1 MTPELTWMFEVGLIV
16 LAATFFSY
24 LAVLLRQ
31 PLFLAFLVAG
41 VFLGPMGLGS
51 QDLSIAGFA
60 LGIKNADD
68 LKVLGD
74 FGIALMLFAVGVE
87 ANIRKL
93 GILGKTILLGAVV
106 QVAVT
111 IGLVSLLSSA
121 AGLPLKEAVF
131 LGAAI
136 AFGSTT
142 VIVKMLTESRK
153 IGTLHGQLA
162 VGFLLVEDL
171 LLVMVLPLLANL
183 SGGVNPSSMLM
194 AVVPAIE
201 LIVLGYLLHRFV
213 YPKLFTL
220 ASKSSELLFLAAIA
234 CCFFFIGLAGM
245 LGLSPAVAAFIAG
258 VSLSAL
264 PYSNDVHHKI
274 KVLRDFFAA
283 LFFVLL
289 GMQLNFSGLQ
299 ISPAVIAVSLL
310 GVYLVKP
317 LAYFSATVL
326 GGYGARNGVFAAAA
340 LGNVSEFSLIIAN
353 EDLQLGQIS
362 QSLYSWIIVLV
373 GASMALAPYF
383 NAGDKNFYRVVNKV
397 SETFFSSEAWKGFF
411 RRKLRAYERL
421 DAHYE
426 GHVVVVGA
434 GRNGLALAGML
445 AERGDQVLLVDRSP
459 EVIKHAIK
467 RGHHAL
473 LGSAANESAWEK
485 IGLLKA
491 KLVILT
497 IPDYEEAMQVLRAVK
512 TRHPGAK
519 VIMRAEYFR
528 QALAFYENRADYVVL
543 PMMAATQLFASQ
555 VEAYL
560 ENKSPDDPIGKR
572 ALLDQLRTFAAE
584 EPVNKLE
591 WFRV

>member
-1 MTPELTWMFEVGLIV
+1 MKAVILFFTIV
-16 LAATFFSY
+16 I
-24 LAVLLRQ
+24 
-31 PLFLAFLVAG
+31 G
-41 VFLGPMGLGS
+41 G
-51 QDLSIAGFA
+51 
-60 LGIKNADD
+60 
-68 LKVLGD
+68 
-74 FGIALMLFAVGVE
+74 GIAFY
-87 ANIRKL
+87 
-93 GILGKTILLGAVV
+93 T
-106 QVAVT
+106 
-111 IGLVSLLSSA
+111 SLQNGS
-121 AGLPLKEAVF
+121 F
-131 LGAAI
+131 L
-136 AFGSTT
+136 
-142 VIVKMLTESRK
+142 R
-153 IGTLHGQLA
+153 TLDTH
-162 VGFLLVEDL
+162 
-171 LLVMVLPLLANL
+171 PH
-183 SGGVNPSSMLM
+183 PK
-194 AVVPAIE
+194 VVPAVE

-234 CCFFFIGLAGM
+234 CCFFFIGLAGL

-353 EDLQLGQIS
+353 EGLRLGQIS
-362 QSLYSWIIVLV
+362 QSLYSWIVVLV

-445 AERGDQVLLVDRSP
+445 GERGDQVLLVDRSP

-473 LGSAANESAWEK
+473 LGSAANEGVWEK

-497 IPDYEEAMQVLRAVK
+497 IPDFEEAMMVLKAVK
-512 TRHPGAK
+512 AQAPKTR
-519 VIMRAEYFR
+519 VIVRAEYFR
-528 QALAFYENRADYVVL
+528 QALSFYEHGADYVVL
-543 PMMAATQLFASQ
+543 PAMTATHVFAVRVQ
-555 VEAYL
+555 AFL
-560 ENKSPDDPIGKR
+560 EGKVNQDGKTR
-572 ALLDQLRTFAAE
+572 EELLRELRTCAAD
-584 EPVNKLE
+584 EPVEKLE
-591 WFRV
+591 WFHV